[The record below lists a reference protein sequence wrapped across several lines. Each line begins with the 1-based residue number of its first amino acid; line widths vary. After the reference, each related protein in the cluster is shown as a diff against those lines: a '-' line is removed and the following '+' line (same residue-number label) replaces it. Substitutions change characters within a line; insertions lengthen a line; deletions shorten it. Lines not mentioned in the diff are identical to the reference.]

1 MEWQDIYCLGT
12 IPIICRPQKSPT
24 VEAAGLFEW
33 LDVFTL
39 STWTSD
45 DPWSER
51 PNSKL
56 RPCRKAGRSWH
67 KHGNLT
73 LLDRPCRRPSKR

>member
-12 IPIICRPQKSPT
+12 IPSICRPQKSPA

-39 STWTSD
+39 STWTM
-45 DPWSER
+45 R
-51 PNSKL
+51 
-56 RPCRKAGRSWH
+56 
-67 KHGNLT
+67 
-73 LLDRPCRRPSKR
+73 